1 MKGIFGKRLKEAR
14 HMKGITTVSLAKLLS
29 VGNNTVSRWENGT
42 REPDLET
49 IGKIADILNAS
60 VAYLMGETDDPTPP
74 QASRVGTPGP
84 ELQSNARLIP
94 LEDMIM
100 VPMVSPEI
108 KVCAGDGNSYGVDVP
123 ELEVVGVWP
132 VYDPKLSA
140 FYSDKSLS
148 CMMVE
153 GDSMEPQIHDGDI
166 VVFNH
171 SHDWVSGNVMVVCLD
186 GRLMVKG
193 MVSQGE
199 GKPPILRST
208 NRDYMDIQVNED
220 SFFLVYG
227 RVLRIIRVSNPK
239 PVI

>member
-1 MKGIFGKRLKEAR
+1 MKGFGERLREIREKQ
-14 HMKGITTVSLAKLLS
+14 GITSNELCSLLNVAS
-29 VGNNTVSRWENGT
+29 GTVSRWEAGK
-42 REPDLET
+42 REPGIET
-49 IGKIADILNAS
+49 INALASALNTS

-74 QASRVGTPGP
+74 QASRAGTPGAD
-84 ELQSNARLIP
+84 LQSNARLIP

-123 ELEVVGVWP
+123 ELEFIGTWP
-132 VYDPKLSA
+132 VFDPELSA
-140 FYSDKSLS
+140 LYSEKSLS
-148 CMMVE
+148 CMTVE

-171 SHDWVSGNVMVVCLD
+171 KSDWVSGNIMVVCLD

>member
-1 MKGIFGKRLKEAR
+1 MIGERISLRQKEIR
-14 HMKGITTVSLAKLLS
+14 IKTNELLDIIN
-29 VGNNTVSRWENGT
+29 VTGATLSRWKNNIN
-42 REPDLET
+42 EPDDET
-49 IGKIADILNAS
+49 KQRLASALNTS

-74 QASRVGTPGP
+74 QASRVGTPDL
-84 ELQSNARLIP
+84 ELQSNVRPIP
-94 LEDMIM
+94 PENILM

-108 KVCAGDGNSYGVDVP
+108 RLSAGNGNNYDVDAP
-123 ELEVVGVWP
+123 ELEFVGTWP
-132 VYDPKLSA
+132 VFDAELSA

-148 CMMVE
+148 CMTVE

-208 NRDYMDIQVNED
+208 NRDYMDIQVNVD

-227 RVLRIIRVSNPK
+227 RVLRIIRVSKPK

>member
-1 MKGIFGKRLKEAR
+1 MENKIFAERLKEKR
-14 HMKGITTVSLAKLLS
+14 NEAKLSQKELGDIAS
-29 VGNNTVSRWENGT
+29 CSRYTVMGWEQGKT
-42 REPDLET
+42 PTLEVMR
-49 IGKIADILNAS
+49 KIAVALNTS
-60 VAYLMGETDDPTPP
+60 VTYLSGETDDPTPP
-74 QASRVGTPGP
+74 QSSRVSV
-84 ELQSNARLIP
+84 ELQSNLRPIP
-94 LEDMIM
+94 PEDMIM

-132 VYDPKLSA
+132 LYDPKLSA
-140 FYSDKSLS
+140 LYSSRSLS
-148 CMMVE
+148 SMTVE

-171 SHDWVSGNVMVVCLD
+171 DSAWVPGNVMVVCLD

-193 MVSQGE
+193 IISQGE

-208 NRDYMDIQVNED
+208 NRDYMDIQVSED

>member
-74 QASRVGTPGP
+74 QASRVGTPDL
-84 ELQSNARLIP
+84 ELQSNVRPIP
-94 LEDMIM
+94 PENILM

-108 KVCAGDGNSYGVDVP
+108 RLSAGNGNNYDVDAP
-123 ELEVVGVWP
+123 ELEFVGTWP
-132 VYDPKLSA
+132 VFDAELSA

-148 CMMVE
+148 CMTVE

-193 MVSQGE
+193 IISQGE

-208 NRDYMDIQVNED
+208 NRDYMDIQVSED